1 MYPIPHT
8 VLNCH
13 NRKDFWV
20 KGICKIIQNGQNHTP
35 SGGDVEGVLT
45 LEDVDLKGRTVLY
58 RVDVNS
64 PLEPSTRRLLDD
76 GRLRGVVDTLDA
88 LEPSKVVI
96 LGHQSRP
103 GKSDFTSMSRH
114 CERLSE
120 ILERPIKFVSDVCG
134 DEAIEEIVK
143 MSDGEIIFLDNVR
156 KNEEEYGVKYSSN
169 EDTEDTEI
177 VARLSSVSDAFV
189 TDAFAAAHRRSPTL
203 TGFTNSLPC
212 IAGTLMEKEISS
224 LRIALRDPPSPY
236 LAILG
241 GAKCDDSVRVALN
254 LISRGQVDRI
264 AFVGVTGNLMLW
276 INGNDIGER
285 NRDFIR
291 NTLGDDFEIAWEM
304 AERII
309 SEHPEKAFLPID
321 VAVESNGRRTP
332 LSIAELP
339 TEDPIYDVGLETL
352 RALKPLVE
360 NAGCILWNG
369 PASYFELPEFAFGT
383 IEILNMCTETNAM
396 TIIGGGHTSALVNSR
411 GAANLVSH
419 NSTGGGST
427 MSFLSGEPM
436 PVIASLKD
444 SYRKHSDDLGKL
456 GLSQ

>member
-1 MYPIPHT
+1 MIH
-8 VLNCH
+8 
-13 NRKDFWV
+13 
-20 KGICKIIQNGQNHTP
+20 NGQNHP
-35 SGGDVEGVLT
+35 PCGEDVEGVLT
-45 LEDVDLKGRTVLY
+45 LEDVDLEGRTVLY

-64 PLEPSTRRLLDD
+64 PLEPSSGRLLDD
-76 GRLRGVVDTLDA
+76 GRLRGVVPTLQA
-88 LEPSKVVI
+88 LETSKVVI

-103 GKSDFTSMSRH
+103 GKSDFTSMSKH
-114 CERLSE
+114 CERLSN
-120 ILERPIKFVSDVCG
+120 ILGRPIKFVPDVSG
-134 DEAIEEIVK
+134 DKAIEEIEK

-156 KNEEEYGVKYSSN
+156 GNEEEYGVKYSSN
-169 EDTEDTEI
+169 KDTENTDI
-177 VARLSSVSDAFV
+177 VTRLSAVSDVFV

-203 TGFTNSLPC
+203 TGFTNSIPC
-212 IAGTLMEKEISS
+212 IAGILMEKEMRS
-224 LRIALRDPPSPY
+224 LRKALKDPPSPY

-254 LISRGQVDRI
+254 LISKGEVDRI

-276 INGNDIGER
+276 IDGNDIGER
-285 NRDFIR
+285 NRGFIR

-304 AERII
+304 AERIL
-309 SEHPEKAFLPID
+309 SEHPEKAFLPLD
-321 VAVESNGRRTP
+321 LAVESDGRRTP
-332 LSIAELP
+332 LSINDLP

-360 NAGCILWNG
+360 DARCILWNG

-383 IEILNMCTETNAM
+383 IEILNMCTETDAM

-444 SYRKHSDDLGKL
+444 SYRKYIGDLERL
-456 GLSQ
+456 GLA

>member
-1 MYPIPHT
+1 M
-8 VLNCH
+8 
-13 NRKDFWV
+13 
-20 KGICKIIQNGQNHTP
+20 
-35 SGGDVEGVLT
+35 EGVLT

-64 PLEPSTRRLLDD
+64 PLEPSSGRLLDD
-76 GRLRGVVDTLDA
+76 GRLRGVVPTLQA
-88 LEPSKVVI
+88 LEQSKVVI
-96 LGHQSRP
+96 MGHQSRP

-114 CERLSE
+114 CDRLSE
-120 ILERPIKFVSDVCG
+120 ILGRPIKFVPDVCG
-134 DEAIEEIVK
+134 VQAIEEIEN
-143 MSDGEIIFLDNVR
+143 MSDGDVIFLDNVR
-156 KNEEEYGVKYSSN
+156 GNEEEYGVKYGSN
-169 EDTEDTEI
+169 EDTEDTDI
-177 VARLSSVSDAFV
+177 VTTLSSVSDAFV

-203 TGFTNSLPC
+203 TGFTKSIPC

-224 LRIALRDPPSPY
+224 LRMALKDPPSPY

-254 LISRGQVDRI
+254 LISKGEVDRI

-276 INGNDIGER
+276 IDGNDIGER
-285 NRDFIR
+285 NREFIR
-291 NTLGDDFEIAWEM
+291 NSLGDDFEIAWEM
-304 AERII
+304 AEKIL
-309 SEHPEKAFLPID
+309 SEHPEKAFLPVD
-321 VAVESNGRRTP
+321 VAVESDGRRKP
-332 LSIAELP
+332 LSIEELP
-339 TEDPIYDVGLETL
+339 SADPIYDVGIETL

-360 NAGCILWNG
+360 DAGCILWNG

-444 SYRKHSDDLGKL
+444 SCRKHSDDLGSL
-456 GLSQ
+456 GLAR

>member
-1 MYPIPHT
+1 M
-8 VLNCH
+8 
-13 NRKDFWV
+13 
-20 KGICKIIQNGQNHTP
+20 
-35 SGGDVEGVLT
+35 EGVLT

-64 PLEPSTRRLLDD
+64 PLEPSSGRLLDD
-76 GRLRGVVDTLDA
+76 GRLRGVVPTLQA
-88 LEPSKVVI
+88 LEQSKVVI
-96 LGHQSRP
+96 MGHQSRP

-114 CERLSE
+114 CDRLSE
-120 ILERPIKFVSDVCG
+120 ILGRPIKFVPDVCG
-134 DEAIEEIVK
+134 VQAIEEIEN
-143 MSDGEIIFLDNVR
+143 MSDGDVIFLDNVR
-156 KNEEEYGVKYSSN
+156 GNEEEYGVKYGSN
-169 EDTEDTEI
+169 EDTEDTDI
-177 VARLSSVSDAFV
+177 VTTLSSVSDAFV

-203 TGFTNSLPC
+203 TGFTKSIPC

-224 LRIALRDPPSPY
+224 LRMALKDPPSPY

-254 LISRGQVDRI
+254 LISKGEVDRI

-276 INGNDIGER
+276 IDGNDIGER
-285 NRDFIR
+285 NREFIR
-291 NTLGDDFEIAWEM
+291 NSLGDDFEIAWEM
-304 AERII
+304 AERIL
-309 SEHPEKAFLPID
+309 SEHPDKAFLPVD
-321 VAVESNGRRTP
+321 VAVESDGRRRP
-332 LSIAELP
+332 LSIEDLP
-339 TEDPIYDVGLETL
+339 SEDPIYDVGIETL

-360 NAGCILWNG
+360 DAGCILWNG

-383 IEILNMCTETNAM
+383 IEILNMCTEANAM

-436 PVIASLKD
+436 PVIASLKE
-444 SYRKHSDDLGKL
+444 SCRKHSDDLGSL
-456 GLSQ
+456 GLAR

>member
-1 MYPIPHT
+1 M
-8 VLNCH
+8 
-13 NRKDFWV
+13 
-20 KGICKIIQNGQNHTP
+20 
-35 SGGDVEGVLT
+35 EGVLT
-45 LEDVDLKGRTVLY
+45 LEDVDLEGRTVLY

-64 PLEPSTRRLLDD
+64 PLEPSSGRLLDD
-76 GRLRGVVDTLDA
+76 GRLRGVVPTLQA
-88 LEPSKVVI
+88 LELSKVVI

-103 GKSDFTSMSRH
+103 GKSDFTSMSKH
-114 CERLSE
+114 CERLSN
-120 ILERPIKFVSDVCG
+120 ILGRAIKFVPDVCG
-134 DEAIEEIVK
+134 DKAIEEIEK

-156 KNEEEYGVKYSSN
+156 GNKEEYGEKYSSN
-169 EDTEDTEI
+169 KDTEDTEI
-177 VARLSSVSDAFV
+177 VARLSAVSDVFV

-203 TGFTNSLPC
+203 TGFTNSIPC
-212 IAGTLMEKEISS
+212 IAGILMEKEMRS
-224 LRIALRDPPSPY
+224 LRTALKDPPSPY

-241 GAKCDDSVRVALN
+241 GAKCDDAVRGALK
-254 LISRGQVDRI
+254 LISKGEVDRI

-276 INGNDIGER
+276 IDGNDIGER

-304 AERII
+304 AERIL
-309 SEHPEKAFLPID
+309 SEHPEKAFLPLD
-321 VAVESNGRRTP
+321 VAIDSDGRRIP
-332 LSIAELP
+332 LSINELP

-360 NAGCILWNG
+360 DAGCILWNG

-383 IEILNMCTETNAM
+383 IEILNMCTETDAM

-411 GAANLVSH
+411 GVANLVSH

-444 SYRKHSDDLGKL
+444 SYRKHIGDLGRL
-456 GLSQ
+456 GLA

>member
-1 MYPIPHT
+1 M
-8 VLNCH
+8 
-13 NRKDFWV
+13 
-20 KGICKIIQNGQNHTP
+20 
-35 SGGDVEGVLT
+35 EGVLT
-45 LEDVDLKGRTVLY
+45 LEDVDLEGRTVLY

-64 PLEPSTRRLLDD
+64 PLEPSSGRLLDD
-76 GRLRGVVDTLDA
+76 GRLRGVVPTLQA
-88 LEPSKVVI
+88 LELSKVVI

-103 GKSDFTSMSRH
+103 GKSDFTSMSKH
-114 CERLSE
+114 CERLSN
-120 ILERPIKFVSDVCG
+120 ILGRAIKFVPDVCG
-134 DEAIEEIVK
+134 DKAIEEIEK

-156 KNEEEYGVKYSSN
+156 GNKEEYGVKYSSN
-169 EDTEDTEI
+169 KDTEDTDI
-177 VARLSSVSDAFV
+177 VARLSAVSDVFV

-203 TGFTNSLPC
+203 TGFTNSIPC
-212 IAGTLMEKEISS
+212 IAGILMEKEMRS
-224 LRIALRDPPSPY
+224 LRTALKDPPSPY

-254 LISRGQVDRI
+254 LISKGEVDRI

-276 INGNDIGER
+276 IDGNDIGER

-304 AERII
+304 AERIL
-309 SEHPEKAFLPID
+309 SEHPEKAFLPLD
-321 VAVESNGRRTP
+321 VAIDSDGRRIP
-332 LSIAELP
+332 LSINELP

-360 NAGCILWNG
+360 DAGCILWNG

-383 IEILNMCTETNAM
+383 IEILNMCTETDAM

-411 GAANLVSH
+411 GVANLVSH

-444 SYRKHSDDLGKL
+444 SYRKHIGDLGRL
-456 GLSQ
+456 GLA

>member
-1 MYPIPHT
+1 M
-8 VLNCH
+8 
-13 NRKDFWV
+13 
-20 KGICKIIQNGQNHTP
+20 
-35 SGGDVEGVLT
+35 EGVLT
-45 LEDVDLKGRTVLY
+45 LEDVDLEGRTVLY

-64 PLEPSTRRLLDD
+64 PLEPSSGRLLDD
-76 GRLRGVVDTLDA
+76 GRLRGVVPTLQA
-88 LEPSKVVI
+88 LELSKVVI

-103 GKSDFTSMSRH
+103 GKSDFTSMSKH
-114 CERLSE
+114 CERLSN
-120 ILERPIKFVSDVCG
+120 ILGRAIKFVPDVCG
-134 DEAIEEIVK
+134 DKAIEEIEK

-156 KNEEEYGVKYSSN
+156 GNKEEYGVKYSSN
-169 EDTEDTEI
+169 KDTEDTDI
-177 VARLSSVSDAFV
+177 VARLSAVSDVFV

-203 TGFTNSLPC
+203 TGFTNSIPC
-212 IAGTLMEKEISS
+212 IAGILMEKEMRS
-224 LRIALRDPPSPY
+224 LRTALKDPPSPY

-254 LISRGQVDRI
+254 LISKGEVDRI

-276 INGNDIGER
+276 IDGNDIGER

-304 AERII
+304 AQRIL
-309 SEHPEKAFLPID
+309 SEHPEKAFLPLD
-321 VAVESNGRRTP
+321 VAIDSDGRRIP
-332 LSIAELP
+332 LSINELP

-360 NAGCILWNG
+360 DAGCILWNG

-383 IEILNMCTETNAM
+383 IEILNMCTETDAM

-411 GAANLVSH
+411 GVANLVSH

-444 SYRKHSDDLGKL
+444 SYRKHIGDLGRL
-456 GLSQ
+456 GLA

>member
-1 MYPIPHT
+1 M
-8 VLNCH
+8 
-13 NRKDFWV
+13 
-20 KGICKIIQNGQNHTP
+20 
-35 SGGDVEGVLT
+35 EGVLT

-64 PLEPSTRRLLDD
+64 PLEPSSGRLLDD
-76 GRLRGVVDTLDA
+76 GRLRGVVPTLQA
-88 LEPSKVVI
+88 LEQSKVVI
-96 LGHQSRP
+96 MGHQSRP

-114 CERLSE
+114 CDRLSE
-120 ILERPIKFVSDVCG
+120 ILGRPIKFVPDVCG
-134 DEAIEEIVK
+134 VQAVEEIEN
-143 MSDGEIIFLDNVR
+143 MSDGDVIFLDNVR
-156 KNEEEYGVKYSSN
+156 GNEEEYGVKYGSN
-169 EDTEDTEI
+169 EDTEDTDI
-177 VARLSSVSDAFV
+177 VTTLSSVSDAFV

-203 TGFTNSLPC
+203 TGFTKSIPC

-224 LRIALRDPPSPY
+224 LRMALKDPPSPY

-254 LISRGQVDRI
+254 LISKGEVDRI

-276 INGNDIGER
+276 IDGNDIGER
-285 NRDFIR
+285 NREFIR
-291 NTLGDDFEIAWEM
+291 NSLGDDFEIAWEM
-304 AERII
+304 AEKIM
-309 SEHPEKAFLPID
+309 SEHPEKAFLPVD
-321 VAVESNGRRTP
+321 VAVESDGRRKP
-332 LSIAELP
+332 LSIEELP
-339 TEDPIYDVGLETL
+339 SEDPIYDVGIETL

-360 NAGCILWNG
+360 DAGCILWNG

-383 IEILNMCTETNAM
+383 IEILNMCTEANAM

-436 PVIASLKD
+436 PVIASLKE
-444 SYRKHSDDLGKL
+444 SCRKHSDDLGSL
-456 GLSQ
+456 GLAR

>member
-1 MYPIPHT
+1 
-8 VLNCH
+8 
-13 NRKDFWV
+13 
-20 KGICKIIQNGQNHTP
+20 
-35 SGGDVEGVLT
+35 VEGVLT
-45 LEDVDLKGRTVLY
+45 LEDVDLEGRTVLY

-64 PLEPSTRRLLDD
+64 PLEPSSGRLLDD
-76 GRLRGVVDTLDA
+76 GRLRGVVPTLQA
-88 LEPSKVVI
+88 LELSKVVI

-103 GKSDFTSMSRH
+103 GKSDFTSMSKH
-114 CERLSE
+114 CERLSN
-120 ILERPIKFVSDVCG
+120 ILGRAIKFVPDVCG
-134 DEAIEEIVK
+134 DKAIEEIEK

-156 KNEEEYGVKYSSN
+156 GNKEEYGVKYSSN
-169 EDTEDTEI
+169 KDTEDTDI
-177 VARLSSVSDAFV
+177 VARLSAVSDVFV

-203 TGFTNSLPC
+203 TGFTNSIPC
-212 IAGTLMEKEISS
+212 IAGILMEKEMRS
-224 LRIALRDPPSPY
+224 LRTALKDPPSPY

-254 LISRGQVDRI
+254 LISKGEVDRI

-276 INGNDIGER
+276 IDGNDIGER

-304 AERII
+304 AERIL
-309 SEHPEKAFLPID
+309 SEHPEKAFLPLD
-321 VAVESNGRRTP
+321 VAIDSDGRRIP
-332 LSIAELP
+332 LSINELP

-360 NAGCILWNG
+360 DAGCILWNG

-383 IEILNMCTETNAM
+383 IEILNMCTETDAM

-411 GAANLVSH
+411 GVANLVSH

-444 SYRKHSDDLGKL
+444 SYRKHIGDLGRL
-456 GLSQ
+456 GLA

>member
-1 MYPIPHT
+1 M
-8 VLNCH
+8 
-13 NRKDFWV
+13 
-20 KGICKIIQNGQNHTP
+20 
-35 SGGDVEGVLT
+35 EGVLT
-45 LEDVDLKGRTVLY
+45 LEDVDLEGRTVLY

-64 PLEPSTRRLLDD
+64 PLEPSSGRLLDD
-76 GRLRGVVDTLDA
+76 GRLRGVVPTLQA
-88 LEPSKVVI
+88 LELSKVVI

-103 GKSDFTSMSRH
+103 GKSDFTSMSKH
-114 CERLSE
+114 CERLSN
-120 ILERPIKFVSDVCG
+120 ILGRAIKFVPDVCG
-134 DEAIEEIVK
+134 DKAIEEIEK

-156 KNEEEYGVKYSSN
+156 GNKEEYGEKYSSN
-169 EDTEDTEI
+169 KDTEDTEI
-177 VARLSSVSDAFV
+177 VARLSAVSDVFV

-203 TGFTNSLPC
+203 TGFTNSIPC
-212 IAGTLMEKEISS
+212 IAGILMEKEMRS
-224 LRIALRDPPSPY
+224 LRTALKDPPSPY

-254 LISRGQVDRI
+254 LISKGEVDRI

-276 INGNDIGER
+276 IDGNDIGER

-304 AERII
+304 AERIL
-309 SEHPEKAFLPID
+309 SEHPEKAFLPLD
-321 VAVESNGRRTP
+321 VAIDSDGRRIP
-332 LSIAELP
+332 LSINELP

-360 NAGCILWNG
+360 DAGCILWNG

-383 IEILNMCTETNAM
+383 IEILNMCTETDAM

-411 GAANLVSH
+411 GVANLVSH

-444 SYRKHSDDLGKL
+444 SYRKHIGDLGRL
-456 GLSQ
+456 GLA

>member
-1 MYPIPHT
+1 M
-8 VLNCH
+8 
-13 NRKDFWV
+13 
-20 KGICKIIQNGQNHTP
+20 
-35 SGGDVEGVLT
+35 EGVLT

-64 PLEPSTRRLLDD
+64 PLEPSSGRLLDD
-76 GRLRGVVDTLDA
+76 GRLRGVVPTLQA
-88 LEPSKVVI
+88 LEQSKVVI
-96 LGHQSRP
+96 MGHQSRP

-114 CERLSE
+114 CDRLSE
-120 ILERPIKFVSDVCG
+120 ILGRPIKFVPDVCG
-134 DEAIEEIVK
+134 VQAIEEIEN
-143 MSDGEIIFLDNVR
+143 MSDGDVIFLDNVR
-156 KNEEEYGVKYSSN
+156 GNEEEYGVKYGSN
-169 EDTEDTEI
+169 EDTEDTDI
-177 VARLSSVSDAFV
+177 VTTLSSVSDAFV

-203 TGFTNSLPC
+203 TGFTKSIPC

-224 LRIALRDPPSPY
+224 LRMALKDPPSPY

-254 LISRGQVDRI
+254 LISKGEVDRI

-276 INGNDIGER
+276 IDGNDIGER
-285 NRDFIR
+285 NREFIR
-291 NTLGDDFEIAWEM
+291 NSLGDDFEIAWEM
-304 AERII
+304 AEKIM
-309 SEHPEKAFLPID
+309 SEHPEKAFLPVD
-321 VAVESNGRRTP
+321 VAVESDGRRKP
-332 LSIAELP
+332 LSIEELP
-339 TEDPIYDVGLETL
+339 SEDPIYDVGIETL

-360 NAGCILWNG
+360 DAGCILWNG

-383 IEILNMCTETNAM
+383 IEILNMCTEANAM

-444 SYRKHSDDLGKL
+444 SCRKHSDDLGSL
-456 GLSQ
+456 GLAR

>member
-1 MYPIPHT
+1 M
-8 VLNCH
+8 
-13 NRKDFWV
+13 
-20 KGICKIIQNGQNHTP
+20 
-35 SGGDVEGVLT
+35 EGVLT
-45 LEDVDLKGRTVLY
+45 LEDVDLEGRTVLY

-64 PLEPSTRRLLDD
+64 PLEPSSGRLLDD
-76 GRLRGVVDTLDA
+76 GRLRGVVPTLQA
-88 LEPSKVVI
+88 LETSKVVI

-103 GKSDFTSMSRH
+103 GKSDFTSMSKH
-114 CERLSE
+114 CERLSD
-120 ILERPIKFVSDVCG
+120 ILGRPIKFVPDVSG
-134 DEAIEEIVK
+134 DKAIEEIEK

-156 KNEEEYGVKYSSN
+156 GNEEEYGVKYSSN
-169 EDTEDTEI
+169 KDTENADI
-177 VARLSSVSDAFV
+177 VARLSAVSDVFV

-203 TGFTNSLPC
+203 TGFTNSIPC
-212 IAGTLMEKEISS
+212 IAGILMEKEMRS
-224 LRIALRDPPSPY
+224 LRKALKDPPSPY

-254 LISRGQVDRI
+254 LISKGEVDRI

-276 INGNDIGER
+276 IDGNDIGER
-285 NRDFIR
+285 NRGFIR

-304 AERII
+304 AERIL
-309 SEHPEKAFLPID
+309 SEHPEKAFLPLD
-321 VAVESNGRRTP
+321 LAVESDGRRTP
-332 LSIAELP
+332 LSINDLP

-360 NAGCILWNG
+360 DAGCILWNG

-383 IEILNMCTETNAM
+383 IEILNMCTETDAM

-411 GAANLVSH
+411 GVTNLVSH

-444 SYRKHSDDLGKL
+444 SYRKHIDDLERL
-456 GLSQ
+456 GLA